1 MPIDHLD
8 SVHIVPFK
16 HKYFDLLQEMHEK
29 QHLAL
34 GIKLSMQ
41 DLPKIGYICLL
52 GKQPVAA
59 GFLRRVEPN
68 YAQLDTFLSNPYMGS
83 QIRHRGLTLITDAL
97 LEDAAD
103 LDLKGVLVITK
114 DESILKRAKIE
125 GFTVVDQTLLIKY

>member
-16 HKYFDLLQEMHEK
+16 HKYLDTLKEMHRFNGN
-29 QHLAL
+29 AL
-34 GIKLSMQ
+34 NIELSMK
-41 DLPKIGYICLL
+41 DLPKIGYIALL

-59 GFLRRVEPN
+59 GFMRRVEPN

-83 QIRHRGLTLITDAL
+83 QIRHKGLTMITDAL

-103 LDLKGVLVITK
+103 LGLKGVLVITK
-114 DESILKRAKIE
+114 DESIMKRAQIE
-125 GFTVVDQTLLIKY
+125 GFIVVPQTLLIKY